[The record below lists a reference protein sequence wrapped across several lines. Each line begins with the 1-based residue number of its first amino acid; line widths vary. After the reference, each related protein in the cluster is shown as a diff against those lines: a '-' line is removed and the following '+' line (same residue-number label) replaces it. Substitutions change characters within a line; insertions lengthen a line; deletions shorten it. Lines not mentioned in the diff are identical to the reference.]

1 MDSLDVIALVGEVIA
16 WVGLAAGG
24 ILLLAF
30 AFARMADGAWDA
42 TEVAV
47 VERGN
52 VTMVRWFADGRF
64 HERPLEPGEE
74 PKPDSEDG
82 EPLAWV
88 RRRSPE
94 RLRFEATSHV
104 PRVLGTLAVI
114 LVGLGVVATVVSTVA
129 GVVG

>member
-1 MDSLDVIALVGEVIA
+1 MEPLDVIALAGEVIA
-16 WVGLAAGG
+16 WVALSAGG
-24 ILLLAF
+24 VLLLAF

-42 TEVAV
+42 IEVAV
-47 VERGN
+47 VERDDGT
-52 VTMVRWFADGRF
+52 VVRWFAGGEF

-88 RRRSPE
+88 RRRSPD

-104 PRVLGTLAVI
+104 PRVLGTIAVI
-114 LVGLGVVATVVSTVA
+114 LVGLGIVATVASTVA

>member
-1 MDSLDVIALVGEVIA
+1 MDQLDVIALVAEVIA

-24 ILLLAF
+24 VLLLAF

-47 VERGN
+47 VERGD

-64 HERPLEPGEE
+64 HERPLEEGEE

-94 RLRFEATSHV
+94 RLRFEAASHV

>member
-1 MDSLDVIALVGEVIA
+1 MDQLDVIALVGEVIA

-24 ILLLAF
+24 VLLLAF

-47 VERGN
+47 VERGD

-64 HERPLEPGEE
+64 HERPLEEGEE

-94 RLRFEATSHV
+94 RLRFEAASHV